1 MTVTGVWVSDS
12 GGKLVLQRNDV
23 LVLQYLY
30 INILTYSIH
39 KQSVS
44 WGSHLDAPGT
54 ESVVFTAERRKKT
67 FACDVPFY
75 EVLLGPAETESQMT
89 CL

>member
-1 MTVTGVWVSDS
+1 MCDLVTVVGLSLLEELCT
-12 GGKLVLQRNDV
+12 R
-23 LVLQYLY
+23 
-30 INILTYSIH
+30 LTIFLHNYTKHIYYTNSQFVGEVIYM
-39 KQSVS
+39 Q
-44 WGSHLDAPGT
+44 DT